1 MKSSSRTLRFVS
13 VVGARP
19 QFIKLAPVC
28 RAFQAVQPS
37 VQEGG
42 FQHSIV
48 HTGQHYDANMTEI
61 FFRQMQIPEPDYNLG
76 VGSGSHAE
84 QLARLMEG
92 LESTLGEI
100 APDWLIV
107 YGDTNSTLA
116 AALIAARLGIS
127 VAHIE
132 AGCRSYNRHMP
143 EEQNRTL
150 TDHLSQLLL
159 APCANAVSNLCREG
173 IGGAQDPLGRRV
185 ANVGD
190 VMYDALLHNLPIAE
204 QMPQNSLE
212 KLGLEPGGYYLLTL
226 HRAENTDNAGNVQ
239 SIMQAL
245 QQVDLPVVFPVHP
258 RTAKTL
264 AQIKL
269 PGGRVRQVAPLGYFD
284 MLLLEKNARKILTD
298 SGGVQKEA
306 FYLGVPCITL
316 RQETEWPETVDLGAN
331 CLAGIDAK
339 KILQSIHEPEAA
351 FDVASSPFGF
361 GRASNDIVAE
371 LLKASAIQ

>member
-1 MKSSSRTLRFVS
+1 MKSSSQTVRFVS

-28 RAFQAVQPS
+28 RAFQASQAS
-37 VQEGG
+37 VPEGS

-48 HTGQHYDANMTEI
+48 HTGQHYDSNMTEI

-76 VGSGSHAE
+76 VGSGSQAQ

-92 LESTLGEI
+92 LETTFGEKR
-100 APDWLIV
+100 PDWLIV

-143 EEQNRTL
+143 EEQNRVL
-150 TDHLSQLLL
+150 TDNLSQLLL
-159 APCANAVSNLCREG
+159 APCPNAVSNLCREG

-185 ANVGD
+185 VNVGD

-204 QMPQNSLE
+204 QQPQNILE

-226 HRAENTDNAGNVQ
+226 HRAENTDNAGNVR
-239 SIMQAL
+239 SILKAL
-245 QQVDLPVVFPVHP
+245 QQVDLPVIFPVHP

-264 AQIKL
+264 AEIKL
-269 PGGRVRQVAPLGYFD
+269 PAGPVRQVAPVGYFD

-306 FYLGVPCITL
+306 FYSGVPCITL
-316 RQETEWPETVDLGAN
+316 REETEWPETVEIGAN
-331 CLAGIDAK
+331 RLAGIDAQ
-339 KILQSIHEPEAA
+339 KILQFIHEPDAA
-351 FDVASSPFGF
+351 FDVASSPFGS
-361 GRASNDIVAE
+361 GRASHDIVAE
-371 LLKASAIQ
+371 LLKASAIR